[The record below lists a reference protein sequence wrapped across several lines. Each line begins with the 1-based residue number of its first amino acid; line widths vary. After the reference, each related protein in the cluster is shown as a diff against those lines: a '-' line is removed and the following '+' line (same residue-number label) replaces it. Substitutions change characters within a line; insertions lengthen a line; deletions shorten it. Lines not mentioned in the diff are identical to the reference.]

1 MYVLAPA
8 DFQEEDPNEVMRDA
22 EWIESSVKSL
32 ELSPWRTLAPFI
44 CETAAAAGAVAHLA
58 QECVQGVITPE
69 RVVLYSDNAGTIQVL
84 QGIQTRKHNAWR
96 KTVGVGW
103 WGIIQRGL
111 LEITR
116 RGWSWGPFCQAMG

>member
-58 QECVQGVITPE
+58 QECA
-69 RVVLYSDNAGTIQVL
+69 RSYN
-84 QGIQTRKHNAWR
+84 TR
-96 KTVGVGW
+96 TS
-103 WGIIQRGL
+103 GII
-111 LEITR
+111 
-116 RGWSWGPFCQAMG
+116 F